1 MDKIFSTR
9 LDESVIHRID
19 ALSQML
25 GTSKKAVVESAIG
38 MYAYQMEQDK
48 NYDIFE
54 HTCGAWQRDE
64 SPAETVE
71 SIRNAFRDSMNRYR
85 R

>member
-1 MDKIFSTR
+1 MISYNKEFKMDKIFSTR

-54 HTCGAWQRDE
+54 HTCGA
-64 SPAETVE
+64 
-71 SIRNAFRDSMNRYR
+71 
-85 R
+85 